1 MNLPDLKEA
10 KIRTKK
16 EIRVILDDYKV
27 PEDMKKI
34 GVGQKYY
41 IKTYGCQMNVHDSE
55 NLKAILEDMS
65 FKESDTMEEADFI
78 LLNTCAIRENA
89 HNKMYGFLGR
99 VKHLKESKPNIICGI
114 CGCMAQEESVVEDIK
129 TKYKWVD
136 IVFGTHNIHK
146 LPNILEESL
155 NKQKQEIE
163 VYSI

>member
-27 PEDMKKI
+27 PESMKKI
-34 GVGQKYY
+34 GEGKKYY

-65 FKESDTMEEADFI
+65 FIEADKMEDADFI

-99 VKHLKESKPNIICGI
+99 VKHLKDSKPNIICGI

-129 TKYKWVD
+129 NKYKWVD

-155 NKQKQEIE
+155 NKQ
-163 VYSI
+163 